1 MRDDAVR
8 DIHEYVGEYV
18 SVSVWNVMIVWV
30 CRRNHSTHP
39 LLELS
44 HTPIVWKT
52 KGNILHILCVSKK
65 INLTNSVSDYRVR
78 DTCGCAGEYASV
90 SVYENYPTYSCVSWT
105 ASFLTNFIIS
115 LYNAPFRIMVH
126 TSMCRDLHNFSRT
139 LSPHYTIYSC
149 RLSYTLVCVTTFIIS
164 RTSSRTSLTN
174 CISHEHHKDQL
185 PQTSPRTLSSLTNY
199 IIISQRLHPELDLSR
214 TSSWSSLTNSI
225 TSHRLHH
232 HISGTSSRISL
243 TNCISHEHH
252 HNHFSRPLSSL
263 TNCVINFSIS
273 NELYQCTSV

>member
-1 MRDDAVR
+1 MQ
-8 DIHEYVGEYV
+8 
-18 SVSVWNVMIVWV
+18 V
-30 CRRNHSTHP
+30 CRRICKCECVR
-39 LLELS
+39 ELS
-44 HTPIVWKT
+44 Y
-52 KGNILHILCVSKK
+52 ILVCVM
-65 INLTNSVSDYRVR
+65 N
-78 DTCGCAGEYASV
+78 
-90 SVYENYPTYSCVSWT
+90 CVISHE
-105 ASFLTNFIIS
+105 LYHLIIQCT
-115 LYNAPFRIMVH
+115 LWIMVH
-126 TSMCRDLHNFSRT
+126 TSICRDLHNFSRT

-263 TNCVINFSIS
+263 TNCVMNFSIS
-273 NELYQCTSV
+273 HELYQCISV